1 MNNCQVV
8 FLISLALQVSGAL
21 ILILFCWGN
30 TERRVLNTI
39 FSATS
44 SVHRED
50 DNTVIISRGKLIRAH
65 KNVLLNRTAFIL
77 IAIGYLL
84 SLFGSNEGIIAWI
97 GLIIVLL
104 MSTILVAIG
113 VLTVHVIAKV
123 CNRKDKVYPF
133 EELCSKLDNDVVTNM
148 IKSEIDEICV
158 L

>member
-50 DNTVIISRGKLIRAH
+50 DNTVIVSRDKLIRAH

-104 MSTILVAIG
+104 MSAILVAIG
-113 VLTVHVIAKV
+113 VLTVRIIAKV
-123 CNRKDKVYPF
+123 CNRKDKVYPY

>member
-1 MNNCQVV
+1 
-8 FLISLALQVSGAL
+8 VSGAL

-39 FSATS
+39 FSANV
-44 SVHRED
+44 SVQRED
-50 DNTVIISRGKLIRAH
+50 NNTVIISRDKLIRAH

-84 SLFGSNEGIIAWI
+84 SLFGSNEGVSAWM
-97 GLIIVLL
+97 GLILVLL

>member
-50 DNTVIISRGKLIRAH
+50 DNTVIVSRDKLIRAH

-104 MSTILVAIG
+104 MSAILVAIG
-113 VLTVHVIAKV
+113 VLTVRIIAKV